1 MCESRRFHLRT
12 RKKSE
17 RERERDSAVK
27 SNYNECIIGVYYRAE
42 EKQTEEKLNKN
53 PHKVSK
59 VDVNESKT
67 FEYLAINLN
76 FFSSEKKVEIK
87 EAIELKTSEV
97 KVFGSA
103 APAEKKHTYSKFH
116 LTYKK
121 PFHGYFLPKVVRL
134 CRSLSRCVY
143 TR

>member
-76 FFSSEKKVEIK
+76 FFSSEKK
-87 EAIELKTSEV
+87 LK
-97 KVFGSA
+97 
-103 APAEKKHTYSKFH
+103 
-116 LTYKK
+116 
-121 PFHGYFLPKVVRL
+121 
-134 CRSLSRCVY
+134 
-143 TR
+143 